1 MCYKNTVTKQK
12 IMFKYKIA
20 YLSIF
25 MFFIFQNFSIA
36 QNKDYNISAIG
47 FYNLENLFDT
57 IDSPD
62 TWDVEFTPGGSKN
75 WNSKKYKSKL
85 HNMALVIEKVATNK
99 SKDGLA
105 ILGVSEIENRSV
117 LEDLVKEPELA
128 PRRYNIIHFDS
139 DDRRGIDLGLLYQA
153 KYFTP
158 KSAKPIPV
166 YLYSGKE
173 RVFTRDILYISGLF
187 YGEMIHIMVNHW
199 PSRRGGEA
207 KTSPWR
213 EAAAAEC
220 KKVVDSLM
228 AIDPLSK
235 IIIMGDLN
243 DNPNNPSVKKVLKT
257 KRKIK
262 KVSKENMYNPME
274 NYFRK
279 GIGTTAYRDSWSLF
293 DQIILSPG
301 WVDKKAKGLKFH
313 KAKIFNRNFLVQ
325 KKGHFKG
332 YPMRTFAG
340 GEFLNGYSDH
350 FPVYIYVI
358 KQKK

>member
-1 MCYKNTVTKQK
+1 
-12 IMFKYKIA
+12 MFKIKAA
-20 YLSIF
+20 YISIF
-25 MFFIFQNFSIA
+25 IILIGANISNA
-36 QNKDYNISAIG
+36 QNYNISAIG

-62 TWDVEFTPGGSKN
+62 TWDIEFTPNGTKN
-75 WNSKKYKSKL
+75 WNSKKYKQKL
-85 HNMALVIEKVATNK
+85 HNMAVVIEKVAKKK

-139 DDRRGIDLGLLYQA
+139 DDRRGIDLGVLYQA

-173 RVFTRDILYISGLF
+173 RVFTRDILYVSGLF

-220 KKVVDSLM
+220 KKVVDSLT
-228 AIDPLSK
+228 AIDPLAK

-243 DNPNNPSVKKVLKT
+243 DNPTNPSVKKVLKT

-262 KVSKENMYNPME
+262 KVTKENMYNPME
-274 NYFRK
+274 NYYRK

-293 DQIILSPG
+293 DQLILSYG
-301 WVDKKAKGLKFH
+301 WLPKDQDGLRFH
-313 KAKIFNRNFLVQ
+313 KAKIYNKNYLVQ

-332 YPMRTFAG
+332 YPKRTFAG
-340 GEFLNGYSDH
+340 GEFINGYSDH
-350 FPVYIYVI
+350 FPVYMYVI
-358 KQKK
+358 KPKK